1 MIDADRSLESR
12 EMGSR
17 MRGMVLFGRRTNP
30 EPGRASGYAAEHHT
44 AYRYRVES
52 RATLVGRFDTVTA
65 GLDRPAVSERERL
78 ARVLEELS
86 HEGWKLVAVADGE
99 FILRRR
105 L

>member
-1 MIDADRSLESR
+1 
-12 EMGSR
+12 MGGK
-17 MRGMVLFGRRTNP
+17 MKGLPFFGRRP
-30 EPGRASGYAAEHHT
+30 ERGHGRSSGYSTDHHT

-52 RATLVGRFDTVTA
+52 RAALVSRFDTITA
-65 GLDRPAVSERERL
+65 GLDRPPDSERERL

-86 HEGWKLVAVADGE
+86 QEGWKLVGVADGD